1 VIRRLRPGVDSPVI
15 VQGEEELR
23 IMVPG
28 WMLDEG
34 YCQMLVVA
42 DQPQIS
48 VEALVRLRAVVDA
61 QDLQAG
67 GVNDEYAWLVENEN
81 SQESP
86 TTGRKTGADAVSG
99 NA

>member
-1 VIRRLRPGVDSPVI
+1 